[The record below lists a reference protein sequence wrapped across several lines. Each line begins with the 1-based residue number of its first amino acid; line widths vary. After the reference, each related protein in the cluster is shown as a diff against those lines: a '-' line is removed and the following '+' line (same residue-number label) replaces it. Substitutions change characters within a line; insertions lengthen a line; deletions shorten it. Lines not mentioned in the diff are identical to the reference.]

1 MDDFN
6 EKKRS
11 YTPRQAKLK
20 AESYCAYQERAQQ
33 EVRDK
38 LYDWGLYPD
47 DVELI
52 ISELISEN
60 FLNEERFAKSF
71 TLGKFRMKGWGK
83 IKIKQHL
90 KSKRVSDPLIKLA
103 LKEIDLDDY
112 DAKLD
117 EIIEKK
123 RREFSSKLTI
133 EEKAK
138 LIRYV
143 QSKGFE
149 SDLIYAKIN
158 SRKTN

>member
-52 ISELISEN
+52 ISGLISEN

>member
-90 KSKRVSDPLIKLA
+90 KSKRISDPLIKLA

-138 LIRYV
+138 LIRYI